1 MNKNMMCWYYEL
13 ETKHYKH
20 GAENHMCPFI
30 VAAHVLLSL
39 FSMAVLFSGLG
50 PLEHREGQLSAG
62 NCSNG
67 PWIGVPHLQV
77 YSRA

>member
-30 VAAHVLLSL
+30 VAANVLLSL
-39 FSMAVLFSGLG
+39 F
-50 PLEHREGQLSAG
+50 
-62 NCSNG
+62 
-67 PWIGVPHLQV
+67 
-77 YSRA
+77 